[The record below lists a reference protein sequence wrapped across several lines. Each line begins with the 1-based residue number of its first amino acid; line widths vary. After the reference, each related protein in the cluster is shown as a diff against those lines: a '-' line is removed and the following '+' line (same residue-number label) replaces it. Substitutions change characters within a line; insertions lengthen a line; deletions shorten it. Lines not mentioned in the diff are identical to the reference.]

1 VQDDFA
7 ELSAYCPAGQ
17 NLHDVDPAES
27 AYFAGVHEMQDVAP
41 LEAWYVPAEHLWQVV
56 SPVETPYQPG
66 AQDVH
71 EDPVNKFDDWYWP
84 RAQSS
89 QLPGEIWRL
98 PALHPLGLHAQ
109 YFWDL

>member
-1 VQDDFA
+1 
-7 ELSAYCPAGQ
+7 
-17 NLHDVDPAES
+17 
-27 AYFAGVHEMQDVAP
+27 MAP

-109 YFWDL
+109 YFWDLYPGSPNTFELHEIPPTEFLDLQVLPYPLQ